1 MLTVERLLEVS
12 SSQQEVWSFVRD
24 MGNWAAQMPGY
35 QSHEI
40 VDDHNS
46 VWTVQLNVGP
56 FTRPC
61 VMEVLVT
68 RWAEP
73 AEVNFT
79 VKGRFDPFRGEGRF
93 LSEAH
98 EVGCAITL
106 NFGVEGT
113 GSMAKVISAMAAPV
127 LTKVADQFVQNLAHV
142 IGSGPQVARADT
154 RAPSAAPDA
163 CGHAGSEAS
172 ADDRSRV
179 VRYWGRMVRYFSRM
193 VQGLR

>member
-12 SSQQEVWSFVRD
+12 KSQQEVWSFVRD
-24 MGNWAAQMPGY
+24 MGNWASQMPGY

-40 VDDHNS
+40 VNDDQS

-61 VMEVLVT
+61 IMEVFVT
-68 RWAEP
+68 QWAEP
-73 AEVNFT
+73 AEVIFT

-93 LSEAH
+93 LSEAR
-98 EVGCAITL
+98 EGGCAIAL

-127 LTKVADQFVQNLAHV
+127 LTKVADQFVQNLAQV
-142 IGSGPQVARADT
+142 IGGDLQAAPADME
-154 RAPSAAPDA
+154 APSAEPNA
-163 CGHAGSEAS
+163 CGHTKIEAG
-172 ADDRSRV
+172 ADYAKPG
-179 VRYWGRMVRYFSRM
+179 YWSRM
-193 VQGLR
+193 VQKLR